1 MTQEVILKNPLVSV
15 EWLNNH
21 LDASNLIVLDA
32 TMNKIN
38 ALKGDSINIQIPK
51 ARFFDI
57 KNTYSNVSDPF
68 PNAVPSENQF
78 TKEAQNLGINQNNAI
93 VVYDENGIYSS
104 ARVWWLFKAFGHN
117 NVAVLNGGLPEWIKD
132 KYSTEEKKENLFEK
146 GNFVANY
153 KPEYFKFLKDIRESL
168 NDKSKLILDA
178 RSKDRFKGLVD
189 EPREGLRSGNIPNS
203 KNLPYTDLIHEN
215 KFKSKEELITLF
227 NKLDDSNNDLIFS
240 CGSGITACILALG
253 ADIAGRDKLTVY
265 DGSWTEY
272 GSLTNEDTM
281 EISKQWSKNELVAYI
296 LLYASQSD
304 LIVSNKERNVI
315 ISKVDMNTFQKIRNE
330 FDNDNDY
337 QSIQKIIA
345 GLKEHNYTKMDIDL
359 LLADIKMLFFA
370 DGRFNVSERSMYK
383 LLTKLFQN

>member
-78 TKEAQNLGINQNNAI
+78 TKEAQKLGINQNSAI

-272 GSLTNEDTM
+272 GSLTNEDNM

-370 DGRFNVSERSMYK
+370 DGRFNVSERNMYK